1 MTGWRTVS
9 ETEQPVKGAVMKI
22 VCLSFLTGKKLSRSF
37 SEKETVVGEEALR
50 NESKV
55 VKRRLGLW

>member
-1 MTGWRTVS
+1 MPGWRTVS

>member
-22 VCLSFLTGKKLSRSF
+22 VCLSFLTGKKLSKSF

-55 VKRRLGLW
+55 MKRRLGL

>member
-1 MTGWRTVS
+1 MPGWRTVS
-9 ETEQPVKGAVMKI
+9 ETEQPVKGAVMTI
-22 VCLSFLTGKKLSRSF
+22 VCLSFLTGKKLPRSF

>member
-1 MTGWRTVS
+1 MPGWRTVS
-9 ETEQPVKGAVMKI
+9 ETEQPVKGAGMKI
-22 VCLSFLTGKKLSRSF
+22 VCLSFLTGKKLPRSF